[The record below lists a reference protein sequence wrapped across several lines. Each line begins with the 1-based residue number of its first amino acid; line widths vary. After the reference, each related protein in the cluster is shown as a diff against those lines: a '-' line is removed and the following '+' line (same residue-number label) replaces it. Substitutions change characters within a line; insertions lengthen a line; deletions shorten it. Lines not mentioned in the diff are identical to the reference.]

1 MKLLPCA
8 RKMSATSTVG
18 RLTLLF
24 SVGGSVCYRVRKSE
38 ERRWGYGSLADDA
51 GINGGKLSSPP
62 NRSDR
67 AVSESFSD
75 PSHAP
80 IGGLPNCGAANA
92 DTPFSGFPH
101 GALLRKPR
109 STPFLN

>member
-24 SVGGSVCYRVRKSE
+24 SVGGSVCHRVGKSE
-38 ERRWGYGSLADDA
+38 ELRWGYGSLADDA
-51 GINGGKLSSPP
+51 GINGGKWSSPP

-67 AVSESFSD
+67 AASESSSD
-75 PSHAP
+75 RFRVPT
-80 IGGLPNCGAANA
+80 GGLPNCDAANA

-101 GALLRKPR
+101 VALLRKPR

>member
-1 MKLLPCA
+1 MKFLPCA

-18 RLTLLF
+18 RLTLPF
-24 SVGGSVCYRVRKSE
+24 SVGGLACHPILKSAE
-38 ERRWGYGSLADDA
+38 LRWGYEWTA
-51 GINGGKLSSPP
+51 GDVVKGGDKSSWFL

-67 AVSESFSD
+67 AASESSSD

-80 IGGLPNCGAANA
+80 IGELPNCAAANA
-92 DTPFSGFPH
+92 DTPFSGFRH
-101 GALLRKPR
+101 AALLRKPR